1 MFRICKILLTIPLI
15 LLLSGC
21 WDEKTIQDFH
31 YITAIGID
39 FKDGE
44 YIVYTQLV
52 DFSAVAK
59 TEAKPTQAP
68 PVYVGKQ
75 KGSSI
80 SIAVNKLMQQYSTVS
95 LFRACIHICNQ

>member
-1 MFRICKILLTIPLI
+1 MFRICKIWLTLH
-15 LLLSGC
+15 LFLFLSGC

-52 DFSAVAK
+52 DFAAVAK
-59 TEAKPTQAP
+59 TEAKADA
-68 PVYVGKQ
+68 
-75 KGSSI
+75 SSSRI
-80 SIAVNKLMQQYSTVS
+80 CRETKRTVD
-95 LFRACIHICNQ
+95 FDRH